1 MPIND
6 LSTTVRSH
14 LEASIRAQRES
25 WDVALRLQETT
36 GYDGDIYAFVA
47 EVAGALEDDE
57 AIPDALVEKLISSP
71 SR

>member
-14 LEASIRAQRES
+14 LEAAIRAQRES
-25 WDVALRLQETT
+25 WDTALRLQEITD
-36 GYDGDIYAFVA
+36 YDGDIYAFVA

-57 AIPDALVEKLISSP
+57 EIPDALVEGLISSP